1 MATRPPNPA
10 TPSFFRASLK
20 PTAMPSPAP
29 EHVPKHVVSVG
40 LGSSTRD
47 AHIETEL
54 LGQRVVIERRGTDGN
69 LAKAAAMLK
78 DLDGK
83 VDAFGLGGVVLFV
96 QAAGRRYYMREAVNL
111 AKNAPQT
118 PTVCGAGLKNS
129 LERLVVERLDDT
141 LHWHTK
147 RVLMVS
153 GVENFGMAEA
163 LDALGAKI
171 TYADLIFFL
180 GVPVP
185 LKSLQALARAAR
197 ILGPV
202 VSQLPISWLYPTG
215 SKQET
220 NRSGWRG
227 RYFEDADVI
236 AGDFHLI
243 RRYLPDTLTGKIILT
258 QTTTQKDVELLRQ
271 RGVKTLI
278 TTTPRFEGRSLSTNM
293 LEAALVA
300 LSGKHPLSDTD
311 YRELIEQSGLAPDV
325 LELNP

>member
-1 MATRPPNPA
+1 MAPP
-10 TPSFFRASLK
+10 TPKNVS
-20 PTAMPSPAP
+20 
-29 EHVPKHVVSVG
+29 KHVVSVG

-54 LGQRVVIERRGTDGN
+54 LGRRVVIERRGTDGD
-69 LAKAAAMLK
+69 LAKAAAMLR

-83 VDAFGLGGVVLFV
+83 VDALGLGGVVLFV

-111 AKNAPQT
+111 AKNAPHT

-129 LERLVVERLDDT
+129 LERIVVERLDDT
-141 LHWHTK
+141 LHWHGK

-163 LDALGAKI
+163 LNALGARV
-171 TYADLIFFL
+171 TYADLVFFL
-180 GVPVP
+180 GVPIP
-185 LKSLQALARAAR
+185 LKSLPALARAAQM
-197 ILGPV
+197 LGPV
-202 VSQLPISWLYPTG
+202 VTQLPISWLYPTG

-220 NRSGWRG
+220 NQSGWRS

-243 RRYLPDTLTGKIILT
+243 RRYLPESLTGKIILT
-258 QTTTQKDVELLRQ
+258 QTTTPADVELLRQ
-271 RGVKTLI
+271 RGVETLI

-293 LEAALVA
+293 LEAAFVA
-300 LSGKHPLSDTD
+300 LSGKYPLSDAD
-311 YRELIEQSGLAPDV
+311 YRELIEQSGIVPDV